1 MKKISLF
8 GKKIQRRLNDLSLRK
23 KLRYLYYFCILVPI
37 IFTDII
43 IMHSLIGAEWAEQRH
58 EREAIASSVQYQ
70 LTTFVDNSSVVARS
84 IYMNDTIQA
93 FLSTY
98 FENPEEY
105 VKKYHNVMHNSLLEN
120 IMGIDNTVITVYAD
134 NETIVNGGGFTRLS
148 DVTQTEWYQ
157 RYKENSTDE
166 MLMFYYDSNS
176 RRKALFFRNLNR
188 PLGDKTERFM
198 KIEMD
203 YSALVRNI
211 NKTKYNYPVY
221 ICSGDEV
228 IVSNAETNNLIQ
240 DFELF
245 TLAERVGLKTDF
257 ELYGTQLQ
265 IYILQKT
272 NGVISAILD
281 NILLIVLLLLFNI
294 LSPQLLMNFIEHSIT
309 NRIFKLGAVFEQVD
323 SDTLIKISEES
334 GKDEIGSLIDN
345 YNRMAER
352 MNELIQM
359 VYRERLKKQEMYIAR
374 QNAELLALHSQI
386 NPHFLFNALE
396 SIRMHSILKGE
407 HETAEM
413 VQKLAVMERQNVD
426 WSTDTDT
433 IKKEMEFV
441 EAYLSLQKYRF
452 GDRLSYRIETQE
464 QCERILVPKLTITTF
479 VENACVHG
487 IESKTAPGWI
497 FVRVYQEDED
507 LCIEVED
514 TGYGMDESQVEN
526 ISNRM
531 RNAKID
537 MLKEKDH
544 IGIVNVC
551 LRIRMM
557 TEDMAQFFVES
568 EEGIGTVIIIR
579 IPLKKIERAE

>member
-1 MKKISLF
+1 M
-8 GKKIQRRLNDLSLRK
+8 
-23 KLRYLYYFCILVPI
+23 
-37 IFTDII
+37 
-43 IMHSLIGAEWAEQRH
+43 
-58 EREAIASSVQYQ
+58 
-70 LTTFVDNSSVVARS
+70 
-84 IYMNDTIQA
+84 
-93 FLSTY
+93 
-98 FENPEEY
+98 
-105 VKKYHNVMHNSLLEN
+105 
-120 IMGIDNTVITVYAD
+120 
-134 NETIVNGGGFTRLS
+134 
-148 DVTQTEWYQ
+148 
-157 RYKENSTDE
+157 
-166 MLMFYYDSNS
+166 
-176 RRKALFFRNLNR
+176 
-188 PLGDKTERFM
+188 
-198 KIEMD
+198 
-203 YSALVRNI
+203 
-211 NKTKYNYPVY
+211 
-221 ICSGDEV
+221 
-228 IVSNAETNNLIQ
+228 
-240 DFELF
+240 
-245 TLAERVGLKTDF
+245 
-257 ELYGTQLQ
+257 
-265 IYILQKT
+265 
-272 NGVISAILD
+272 ISAILD

-487 IESKTAPGWI
+487 IESKTVPGWI